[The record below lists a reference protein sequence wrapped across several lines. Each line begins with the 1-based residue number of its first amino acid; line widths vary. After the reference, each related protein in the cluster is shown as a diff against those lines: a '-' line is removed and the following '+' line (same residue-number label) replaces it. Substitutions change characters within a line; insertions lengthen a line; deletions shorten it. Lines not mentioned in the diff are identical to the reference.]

1 MKPYIF
7 LLLTMAL
14 LTFMATA
21 SCYGEDG
28 TAGNVTVDSTASLE
42 VKNERPR
49 LENHLNRSYYLDNY
63 SELLSEALAKNRAIR
78 NTLYSKYRK
87 TGDKRYYRPTLMQGT
102 PSGSSQTSRVKGPS
116 GLMRRYLKSR
126 PSRQTTPTSHTASL
140 HQTVTRPSYSGTVHP
155 TTGTSP
161 QTTNQACR
169 SHTIRTRAGTFIR

>member
-1 MKPYIF
+1 MYYMGDNMKPYIF

-14 LTFMATA
+14 LTFVATA

-78 NTLYSKYRK
+78 TLS
-87 TGDKRYYRPTLMQGT
+87 TVSTEKR
-102 PSGSSQTSRVKGPS
+102 VIN
-116 GLMRRYLKSR
+116 
-126 PSRQTTPTSHTASL
+126 A
-140 HQTVTRPSYSGTVHP
+140 
-155 TTGTSP
+155 TTGL
-161 QTTNQACR
+161 R
-169 SHTIRTRAGTFIR
+169 